1 MLRSFIM
8 TFVLLGMLG
17 MLSISSATH
26 GFSGKVQQIPL
37 LEQTQFTLKVVPN
50 LGTRLIFPFILDNPT
65 LKPPLNYKLT
75 NSNDFAVA
83 RNLATLAGQNV
94 FLITAS
100 GGKGAIGK
108 LYMSIAGYHIS
119 INLVVSG
126 LVDDHISD
134 IYLQLTTDDRGF
146 LMEHEIDRI
155 KKNLSKSYQNRIK
168 KKNSI
173 IADTTMAAIIMGGTK
188 RKNIKSLL
196 RGGKESFNSAD
207 IYLDKFL
214 YLKPDAYAIHFWVEH
229 YGEKFTIS
237 SMLVQLQH
245 VKGGTSILQ
254 GKLLCLE
261 RGNRL
266 DECLYITN
274 DAGLIDD
281 KMKLKITLTNNK
293 DESFVINY

>member
-1 MLRSFIM
+1 M
-8 TFVLLGMLG
+8 TFALLGMLG
-17 MLSISSATH
+17 VLGKFGITPAAH

-37 LEQTQFTLKVVPN
+37 LEQTQFTIKVVPK
-50 LGTRLIFPFILDNPT
+50 LGTRLIFPFILDNSQ

-100 GGKGAIGK
+100 GNQGAIGK
-108 LYMSIAGYHIS
+108 LYMSIAGYHIA
-119 INLVVSG
+119 INLVVSMTI
-126 LVDDHISD
+126 DDHISD
-134 IYLQLTTDDRGF
+134 IYLQLTIDDREF
-146 LMEHEIDRI
+146 LMAREIDRI

-168 KKNSI
+168 QRNSI
-173 IADTTMAAIIMGGTK
+173 IADTTMAAIIMRGTK

-229 YGEKFTIS
+229 YGEKFMTS

-245 VKGGTSILQ
+245 GQGGDSILT
-254 GKLLCLE
+254 GKLLCLD
-261 RGNRL
+261 RGKRL
-266 DECLYITN
+266 DECLFITN

-281 KMKLKITLTNNK
+281 KVKLKITLTNDK

>member
-1 MLRSFIM
+1 M

-37 LEQTQFTLKVVPN
+37 LEQTQFTLKVVPK
-50 LGTRLIFPFILDNPT
+50 LGTRLIFPFILDNSE

-108 LYMSIAGYHIS
+108 LYMSIAGYHIA

-134 IYLQLTTDDRGF
+134 IYLQLATDDREF
-146 LMEHEIDRI
+146 LMEREIDRI

-214 YLKPDAYAIHFWVEH
+214 YLKPDAYAIYFWVEH

-245 VKGGTSILQ
+245 VKGGASILQ